1 MYFTVFLNK
10 DDDDDDDD
18 ETKCTSISRNQ
29 ILKYRDAMTITGITL
44 ENSWHISFR
53 QSRPKVVGTLKLYL
67 VVSPSPPPPPP
78 HTHLPP
84 GQCWKM
90 SHFFPTKR
98 EKSHLIINIESGG
111 RRELASCP
119 NSFVWDCTV
128 GVAMHNDHY
137 KPRHLN
143 ILDIRLLT

>member
-1 MYFTVFLNK
+1 MYFTVFLNE
-10 DDDDDDDD
+10 DDNDDD

-29 ILKYRDAMTITGITL
+29 ILKYRDAKTITGITL
-44 ENSWHISFR
+44 ENPWHISFR
-53 QSRPKVVGTLKLYL
+53 QSRPKVVGTLIISSITSYP
-67 VVSPSPPPPPP
+67 PSPPPPP
-78 HTHLPP
+78 HLPP
-84 GQCWKM
+84 GQCWKI
-90 SHFFPTKR
+90 SQFFPTKR
-98 EKSHLIINIESGG
+98 EKSHLVINIESGR
-111 RRELASCP
+111 RREPASCP